1 MAAAAD
7 RPPLAEAVD
16 DAPSLWTDPCAAV
29 AVTPPRLG
37 LGRMLGLLEAISG
50 FEEDERR
57 LPSEAALKIQMPIY
71 PCSSHKNKC
80 KISMKVAFTQ

>member
-7 RPPLAEAVD
+7 TPPLAEVAD
-16 DAPSLWTDPCAAV
+16 EAPSLWTDPCAAG
-29 AVTPPRLG
+29 AVIPPRLG

-57 LPSEAALKIQMPIY
+57 LPREAALKIQMPIY
-71 PCSSHKNKC
+71 PCSSHNNK
-80 KISMKVAFTQ
+80 